1 VSSRELTGW
10 QVYAEFEAEQ
20 REKQPGTAPVM
31 KGL

>member
-10 QVYAEFEAEQ
+10 QAFAEFEAEQ
-20 REKQPGTAPVM
+20 QKQKPGAVPVM